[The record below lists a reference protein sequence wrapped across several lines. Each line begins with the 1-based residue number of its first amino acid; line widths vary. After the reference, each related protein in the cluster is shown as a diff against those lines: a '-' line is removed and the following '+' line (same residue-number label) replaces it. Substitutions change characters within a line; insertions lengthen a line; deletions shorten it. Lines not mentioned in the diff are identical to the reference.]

1 MFVFFGGVQVRA
13 EHITTIAPIFDH
25 GEHAGSARY
34 VIRISLVNG
43 EELTDSNASMENS
56 NVTYNRLLKAVGI

>member
-1 MFVFFGGVQVRA
+1 MFVSFGGVQVRA

-25 GEHAGSARY
+25 GEHAGSTRY

-43 EELTDSNASMENS
+43 EELTDSNASMENA
-56 NVTYNRLLKAVGI
+56 NVTYNRLLQAVRI